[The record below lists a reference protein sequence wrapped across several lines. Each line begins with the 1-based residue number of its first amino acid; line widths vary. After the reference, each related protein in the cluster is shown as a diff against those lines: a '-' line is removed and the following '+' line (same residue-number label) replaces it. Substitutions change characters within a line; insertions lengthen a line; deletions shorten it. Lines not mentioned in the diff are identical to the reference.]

1 MNLYTARARTLA
13 TCLSAL
19 AGFVDA
25 IAYIHL
31 GGFFVSFMSG
41 NTTRLGVGLAE
52 GSSDAALAG
61 GLLVTFVVGV
71 ILGSL
76 TGRLCMPRR
85 QPAVLVLVALLLAGA
100 AGLSAADRPLLAAVA
115 MALAMGAENAVFEL
129 NGEVRIGLTYM
140 TGTLVKLGQKI
151 TAALLGGDRFGWTPY
166 LFLWMGLAA
175 GGVAGALTFS
185 RLGAGGLWIA
195 AAVAG
200 ALALAATRMGPDR
213 RAPDLDA
220 V

>member
-1 MNLYTARARTLA
+1 MNLYTARARILA

-25 IAYIHL
+25 VAYIHL

-41 NTTRLGVGLAE
+41 NTTRLGVSLAE

-71 ILGSL
+71 IFGSL
-76 TGRLCMPRR
+76 TGHLCMPRR
-85 QPAVLVLVALLLAGA
+85 QPAVLVLVALLLACA
-100 AGLSAADRPLLAAVA
+100 AALSAAGRPLLAAIA

-151 TAALLGGDRFGWTPY
+151 TAALLGGDRLGWTPY
-166 LFLWMGLAA
+166 LFLWMGLAS
-175 GGVAGALTFS
+175 GGLAGALTFS
-185 RLGAGGLWIA
+185 RLGVGGLWIA
-195 AAVAG
+195 AGVAGVLAVA
-200 ALALAATRMGPDR
+200 AARMGPDR
-213 RAPDLDA
+213 REPDLDG

>member
-13 TCLSAL
+13 TCLSTL
-19 AGFVDA
+19 AGFVDS

-52 GSSDAALAG
+52 GSSDAVRAG
-61 GLLVTFVVGV
+61 GLLLTFVVGV

-76 TGRLCMPRR
+76 TGHLNKPRR
-85 QPAVLVLVALLLAGA
+85 QPAVLVLVALLLAAA
-100 AGLSAADRPLLAAVA
+100 AGLSAVGQPWPAAVA

-140 TGTLVKLGQKI
+140 TGALVKLGQKI

-175 GGVAGALTFS
+175 GAVAGALTYAH
-185 RLGAGGLWIA
+185 LGVGGLWIA

-200 ALALAATRMGPDR
+200 LLAFAAANMGPDLR
-213 RAPDLDA
+213 EPDPDS

>member
-1 MNLYTARARTLA
+1 MNRYTARARTLA

-52 GSSDAALAG
+52 GSSDAAVAA
-61 GLLVTFVVGV
+61 GLLLTFVVGV
-71 ILGSL
+71 VLGSL
-76 TGRLCMPRR
+76 AGHLCTPRR
-85 QPAVLVLVALLLAGA
+85 QPAVLILVALLLTFA
-100 AGLSAADRPLLAAVA
+100 AGLSLAGQPWLAAIA

-151 TAALLGGDRFGWTPY
+151 TAALLGGDRLGWTPY

-175 GGVAGALTFS
+175 GGLAGALTYA
-185 RLGAGGLWIA
+185 RLGVGGLWIA
-195 AAVAG
+195 AVVAG
-200 ALALAATRMGPDR
+200 LLAFAAAKMGPDR
-213 RAPDLDA
+213 REPDLDA